1 MKFST
6 FNKIALTIVLTVM
19 SSGIFAATIK
29 WTGSAGKW
37 HDAKNWSP
45 AQVPGKTDDVI
56 FDSKNMTKVII
67 DQPVEVKKLEV
78 TANVKG
84 IFKQLADIT
93 ITDFILAGGKW
104 YAGKE
109 NIICRRNFLIESTG
123 KFFKGAST
131 LAMTGTG
138 SLKVM
143 YLNNVIMAFKGHT
156 TTLLRS
162 LYPINIELRGGT
174 LSGKTGI
181 TYYDA
186 PKSMKGFSTT
196 KLELRYITIRASK
209 PCFMTLPSLT
219 MNGKLYLNSI
229 NTKAVYN
236 LEKGSTLNVTD
247 LGICGNR
254 NGTSELVLD
263 GGNIIADRIY
273 IGSNKKDS
281 AGGLRLYGGKLTLK
295 TGLYLY
301 NKNSSVVL
309 ADEFPKPKIKLNQG
323 SVTTE

>member
-1 MKFST
+1 MKFSIL
-6 FNKIALTIVLTVM
+6 NKIGLTIVLAVM
-19 SSGIFAATIK
+19 SSGLFAATIQ

-45 AQVPGKTDDVI
+45 AQVPGKNDDVV

-93 ITDFILAGGKW
+93 VTDFILAGGKW
-104 YAGKE
+104 YAGKV
-109 NIICRRNFLIESTG
+109 NITCSHDFLIESTG
-123 KFFKGAST
+123 KFFRGAST
-131 LAMTGTG
+131 LIMTGTG
-138 SLKVM
+138 SIKVI
-143 YLNNVIMAFKGHT
+143 YLNKVIMAFKGNT

-186 PKSMKGFSTT
+186 PKAMKGFSTT
-196 KLELRYITIRASK
+196 KLELIYITIRASK

-219 MNGKLYLNSI
+219 MNGKLHLNSI

-236 LEKGSTLNVTD
+236 LEKGATLNVAD
-247 LGICGNR
+247 LGICGN
-254 NGTSELVLD
+254 NSGTSELVLD
-263 GGNIIADRIY
+263 GGNIVTNRIY
-273 IGSNKKDS
+273 IGSNKSDS
-281 AGGLRLYGGKLTLK
+281 AGGLRLYSGKLTLK

-301 NKNSSVVL
+301 NENSSVVL
-309 ADEFPKPKIKLNQG
+309 ADEFPNPKIKLNKG